1 MYQVLMFDGG
11 IYKVNEFYEL
21 IEDIGGFV
29 IQKTQNQVQITVTFA
44 IPEEDRGIIEIK
56 TRELGGKLMDVPLAG
71 TEIVVV
77 GPTLGRH
84 HMPHPI
90 CDIAENLRRYGAI
103 TVVMGLARGRGKA
116 TAQISAE
123 EKAIIEEYDAAV
135 FVVGNFRSC
144 VENYKYKLWE
154 NIEIPVVAT
163 CGPQIDSLP
172 SCEGLVCGIGR
183 KVERMRRPEEIQKLE
198 EVAESVQNIIAD
210 RRRDVDSDPLFVH
223 PAEIK
228 DRLDDLQSIQDSL
241 RPAPVVLHVD
251 GVRAKIPYAEYRD
264 AVAALEIYGRK
275 LGDISTITPS
285 RMPNSMLIKIKT
297 RSQLEHDDSKTV
309 GA

>member
-11 IYKVNEFYEL
+11 IYKVSEFYEL

-116 TAQISAE
+116 TAQINAD

-154 NIEIPVVAT
+154 DIQIPVVAT

-172 SCEGLVCGIGR
+172 GCEGLVCGIGR
-183 KVERMRRPEEIQKLE
+183 RVERMRRPDEILKLE
-198 EVAESVQNIIAD
+198 EVAESVQGIIAA
-210 RRRDVDSDPLFVH
+210 RRCDVDSDPLFVH

-228 DRLDDLQSIQDSL
+228 DRLDELQAIQDNL

-251 GVRAKIPYAEYRD
+251 GVRAKISYEEHHG
-264 AVAALEIYGRK
+264 AVAALEIYGRR

-297 RSQLEHDDSKTV
+297 RSQLERDDLRSA
-309 GA
+309 GQ